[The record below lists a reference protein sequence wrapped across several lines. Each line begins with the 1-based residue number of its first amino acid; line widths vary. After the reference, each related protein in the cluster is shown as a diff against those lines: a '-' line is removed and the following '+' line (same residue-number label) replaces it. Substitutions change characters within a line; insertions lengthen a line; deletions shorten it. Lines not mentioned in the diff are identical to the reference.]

1 MHCWYINL
9 LTHNFEPLDEMLNRW
24 TERVFVGR
32 NAKPLDEML
41 NRWTKRY
48 SVGRNAIPLD
58 EMLFRWTK
66 PLRKLYGNR
75 SVTVSVT
82 FPLGFP

>member
-41 NRWTKRY
+41 NRWTKRVFVQRMPV
-48 SVGRNAIPLD
+48 SSNECPFCPTVTHFVQR
-58 EMLFRWTK
+58 
-66 PLRKLYGNR
+66 YGNR
-75 SVTVSVT
+75 YGNVTET
-82 FPLGFP
+82 LRKR